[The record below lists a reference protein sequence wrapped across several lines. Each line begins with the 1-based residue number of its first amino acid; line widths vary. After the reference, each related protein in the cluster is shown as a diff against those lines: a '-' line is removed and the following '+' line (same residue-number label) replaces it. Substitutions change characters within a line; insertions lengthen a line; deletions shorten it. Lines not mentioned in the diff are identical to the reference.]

1 MRLQQ
6 ESASENRSTLT
17 PCASGCFPLR
27 EANGSP
33 FLGQSRRWSQPV
45 EATAMGQAA
54 VAEITCTLG
63 GCLQS
68 SRIVGVDPLR
78 TVIGGESG
86 RGNLQHQ
93 RGE

>member
-33 FLGQSRRWSQPV
+33 FLSQSGRWTPFV
-45 EATAMGQAA
+45 AKTAVVCSA
-54 VAEITCTLG
+54 VAEIVN
-63 GCLQS
+63 
-68 SRIVGVDPLR
+68 ILR
-78 TVIGGESG
+78 GFFRNWPDASVAPE
-86 RGNLQHQ
+86 RCFVAF
-93 RGE
+93 